1 MAGYMLKFKSVQQV
15 MGRGIKKKPPLE
27 CDNFGY
33 PYEIKVEWDFF
44 LWIILSLKT
53 GCNPIG
59 LGQFSFSSFFV
70 TKKQAHLF
78 IRFLFTGKINH
89 FLWEGRSSA
98 SGEVILNSYPAESH
112 NAALARQGHRL
123 VQYKGLGI

>member
-1 MAGYMLKFKSVQQV
+1 MLKFKSVQQV

-59 LGQFSFSSFFV
+59 LGQFSFSSFFA
-70 TKKQAHLF
+70 KKNKLTFFHQVFVHPQNQP
-78 IRFLFTGKINH
+78 FLMG
-89 FLWEGRSSA
+89 GQSSEWG
-98 SGEVILNSYPAESH
+98 GEVILNSHPAESH

>member
-1 MAGYMLKFKSVQQV
+1 MMGLVKCISFQRRLFLPGYMLKFQSVQQV
-15 MGRGIKKKPPLE
+15 MGRGIKKKTPVE

-33 PYEIKVEWDFF
+33 LYEIKVEWDFF

-59 LGQFSFSSFFV
+59 LGQFSFSSFSV

-78 IRFLFTGKINH
+78 IRFLFTRKINH
-89 FLWEGRSSA
+89 FLMGGRSSE
-98 SGEVILNSYPAESH
+98 SGGDL
-112 NAALARQGHRL
+112 
-123 VQYKGLGI
+123 